1 MTETDLITA
10 CGQRKILSDTDWS
23 VKLKGCMREADS
35 STEYIQTEADSVIVQ
50 QKLIGQVMVSGRV

>member
-23 VKLKGCMREADS
+23 VKLKDCMREAGS
-35 STEYIQTEADSVIVQ
+35 STEYVQTEADSVT
-50 QKLIGQVMVSGRV
+50 G

>member
-23 VKLKGCMREADS
+23 VKLKDCMREADS
-35 STEYIQTEADSVIVQ
+35 STEYIQTEDDLVIV
-50 QKLIGQVMVSGRV
+50 